1 MAVVRI
7 LVLVLL
13 LAAAVCFALF
23 AFTGQPKYKRFG
35 IAIFKWT
42 LVATLVFF
50 LVLAFDRFF

>member
-1 MAVVRI
+1 VAVVRI

-13 LAAAVCFALF
+13 VAAAICFALF
-23 AFTGQPKYKRFG
+23 AFTGQQKYKRVG

-50 LVLAFDRFF
+50 LVLAVDRFF

>member
-1 MAVVRI
+1 MAVVRL

-13 LAAAVCFALF
+13 VAAALCFALY

-42 LVATLVFF
+42 LVATLAFF
-50 LVLAFDRFF
+50 VVLAIDRFV

>member
-1 MAVVRI
+1 M

-13 LAAAVCFALF
+13 LAAAICFALF
-23 AFTGQPKYKRFG
+23 AFTGQPKYKRTG

-50 LVLAFDRFF
+50 LILAFDRFF